1 MGIINFS
8 LLDEMDIIMPLWI
21 ECQKLLF
28 PGDVGIVTTCF
39 RRVALDGARDFSSQ
53 GDGKTLYGC

>member
-28 PGDVGIVTTCF
+28 PGDVGIVSKCF
-39 RRVALDGARDFSSQ
+39 RRVALDG
-53 GDGKTLYGC
+53 C